1 MKQGVSEDNCLRVA
15 GTDFGFR
22 PISLSETILKA
33 ISTKE
38 KMMLMY
44 LFLFYI
50 VIDHFVSKGTP
61 YTW

>member
-44 LFLFYI
+44 LFLL
-50 VIDHFVSKGTP
+50 
-61 YTW
+61 